1 MIMKVSSSGKQV
13 QVIDDDGN
21 VFGTSCF
28 YTQRML
34 DEKNTNKFL
43 LLTRLPFKV
52 SPDRFKASPLW
63 DPSTSSGKRELTDEE
78 LTTGN
83 DALSVKKRE
92 EGKLKKIYTDD
103 GVMF

>member
-1 MIMKVSSSGKQV
+1 MKVSSSGKQV
-13 QVIDDDGN
+13 QVIDDEGN

-52 SPDRFKASPLW
+52 APDRFKSSPLW
-63 DPSTSSGKRELTDEE
+63 TPSGKRELTQEE

-92 EGKLKKIYTDD
+92 EGKLKKVYTDE
-103 GVMF
+103 VMF